1 MPSVRGILDK
11 LIGKK
16 PVETPP
22 PITTRTAVFLLIL
35 YTFVYVVPFYVSSR
49 TRPSAQLSR
58 DAPSVIRARITSV
71 LISCLICSLATF
83 YVVTKDGQITPLG
96 ALRMMGY
103 WPVGFVETAQS
114 LALTML
120 LFLGPLFEY
129 FVVERGWR
137 EWIALTPVYELFG
150 EWTMWRNIVAG
161 PVTEEILFRSAGIPL
176 MLLARTSVTK
186 TIFLTPIIFG
196 LAHMNHFYEF
206 RISHPQV
213 PVTAAALRS
222 VFQFCFTT
230 LFGAY
235 ATFVFLRG
243 GSLLSVCLIHAFC
256 NSMGL
261 PRLWGRV
268 EPPAAAGEFAGDGQ
282 ARQPKATGLTVAYY
296 VLLVCGAV
304 LFYQNIFTLTKSPLE
319 LAVIQ

>member
-1 MPSVRGILDK
+1 ML
-11 LIGKK
+11 
-16 PVETPP
+16 
-22 PITTRTAVFLLIL
+22 
-35 YTFVYVVPFYVSSR
+35 
-49 TRPSAQLSR
+49 
-58 DAPSVIRARITSV
+58 TSQR
-71 LISCLICSLATF
+71 CLE
-83 YVVTKDGQITPLG
+83 Q
-96 ALRMMGY
+96 
-103 WPVGFVETAQS
+103 
-114 LALTML
+114 
-120 LFLGPLFEY
+120 
-129 FVVERGWR
+129 
-137 EWIALTPVYELFG
+137 
-150 EWTMWRNIVAG
+150 G

-176 MLLARTSVTK
+176 MLLAKTSVTK

-213 PVTAAALRS
+213 PVAAAALRS

-268 EPPAAAGEFAGDGQ
+268 EPPAAAGEFAEDGQ
-282 ARQPKATGLTVAYY
+282 TRKPKATGLTVAYY
-296 VLLVCGAV
+296 LLLVTGAV
-304 LFYQNIFTLTKSPLE
+304 LFYQNIFLLTKSPLE